1 LPKRITQGGFT
12 RARWCG
18 DDEQDS
24 VA

>member
-12 RARWCG
+12 RARWCR